1 MVSVVSAAIL
11 LLVFAPAG
19 GPLVFAEARECVRPR
34 GRHRRLIW
42 GRHAAR
48 GGRR

>member
-1 MVSVVSAAIL
+1 MVPILSAAFLI
-11 LLVFAPAG
+11 LVFAPMG
-19 GPLVFAEARECVRPR
+19 GPLVFAEAREYVRPR
-34 GRHRRLIW
+34 GRHRRLTR